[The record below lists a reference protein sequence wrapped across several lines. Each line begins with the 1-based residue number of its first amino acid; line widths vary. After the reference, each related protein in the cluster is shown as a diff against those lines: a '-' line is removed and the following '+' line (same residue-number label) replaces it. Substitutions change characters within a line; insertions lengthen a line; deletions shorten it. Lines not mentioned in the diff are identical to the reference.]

1 MPQEMEAELETVA
14 PDARYWQSIFGRM
27 YETSLVAM

>member
-1 MPQEMEAELETVA
+1 MPRELEKELETVA
-14 PDARYWQSIFGRM
+14 PDGHYWSSIFGRM